1 MMSLAQRRFTASF
14 MLVGAVSGFV
24 ASFLLTIDKI
34 KLLKDSNFVPSCNIS
49 ETLNCKSVMLSK
61 QAEVFG
67 FPNSLIGIGAF
78 AIFIAIAV
86 ALFAEVQFPGWFWRI
101 ALFGVALAVFF
112 SHWLAY
118 QTTFEIGALCP
129 YCMVAW
135 FGTFLILSSVIQELL
150 RLKSSNTEDF
160 NQKASVDKINGFM
173 PVFHIVWLGMVIGAA
188 FLGVN

>member
-1 MMSLAQRRFTASF
+1 MISLAQRRFTALF
-14 MLVGAVSGFV
+14 MLVGAVSGFI
-24 ASFLLTIDKI
+24 ASFLLTIDKL
-34 KLLKDSNFVPSCNIS
+34 KLLKDANFVPSCNIS

-78 AIFIAIAV
+78 AIFIAVAV
-86 ALFAEVQFPGWFWRI
+86 ALFAEVQFPGWFWKT
-101 ALFGVALAVFF
+101 ALVGVVLAVIF
-112 SHWLAY
+112 SHWLAF

-150 RLKSSNTEDF
+150 RLKGANTEDL
-160 NQKASVDKINGFM
+160 NQKSSVEKINGFM
-173 PVFHIVWLGMVIGAA
+173 PVFHVVWLSLVIGAA